1 MLSIVHTDQES
12 KGEGANQYAED
23 SSFIPLGTAIEAVVM
38 RLSSGLPRIKVVRGL
53 LDREEGAG
61 EGLAG

>member
-1 MLSIVHTDQES
+1 MLSIVHFDQES
-12 KGEGANQYAED
+12 FGADANLDAED

-38 RLSSGLPRIKVVRGL
+38 RLSSELPRIKVVRGL